1 MIASEAEMYSNYG
14 SSTSVGNYAKMMY
27 GLQHYLHISPD
38 SRYLQRKYYTTAEW
52 LEMLNGNLSEGH
64 PVFYRGSWKFK
75 GGNVGH
81 MFVIDGRDD
90 DGNYHV
96 NFGHGGRQDKYELY

>member
-1 MIASEAEMYSNYG
+1 
-14 SSTSVGNYAKMMY
+14 
-27 GLQHYLHISPD
+27 
-38 SRYLQRKYYTTAEW
+38 
-52 LEMLNGNLSEGH
+52 MLNGNLSEGH